1 MKRFQYLEPE
11 SLDEAVSLLLKYGGK
26 VKVLAG
32 GTDLVL
38 LMRQRKITPVYVVDI
53 KKIPNLKYIKYNTRN
68 GMRIGA
74 LITYREITESLP
86 VRDHYSALAE
96 AVNKIGSIQ
105 TRNRGTIG
113 GNLCNASPTS
123 EPAIALIAFGA
134 GFKIAGPKGERW
146 VAADEFFKGPGK
158 TALRKSELLTEI
170 HIPNPRKRTGAAFAR
185 QARGAIDTSLVNA
198 AATVVLGRIEAI
210 CADVRI
216 ALGAVASKPIRA
228 KRAERSL
235 KDRTLTPEAIANTAL
250 IASREA
256 KPTDHRR
263 CTAEYRREL
272 VKVLTKRVLCRALE
286 EAKTK

>member
-1 MKRFQYLEPE
+1 MTQIYCLCALVAEQEKPKFYLNSNPSHMEGRMKRFQYLEPE

-38 LMRQRKITPVYVVDI
+38 LMRQRKITPVLVVDI

-123 EPAIALIAFGA
+123 EPCNC
-134 GFKIAGPKGERW
+134 PY
-146 VAADEFFKGPGK
+146 
-158 TALRKSELLTEI
+158 
-170 HIPNPRKRTGAAFAR
+170 
-185 QARGAIDTSLVNA
+185 SLW
-198 AATVVLGRIEAI
+198 GR
-210 CADVRI
+210 
-216 ALGAVASKPIRA
+216 LQNSW
-228 KRAERSL
+228 
-235 KDRTLTPEAIANTAL
+235 
-250 IASREA
+250 
-256 KPTDHRR
+256 
-263 CTAEYRREL
+263 
-272 VKVLTKRVLCRALE
+272 TKRRKMGCSRRILQGTGQDRP
-286 EAKTK
+286 